1 MWKHAA
7 RWFRWAGIFAVGVF
21 SWLGTLHAETHEA
34 WDFENVAIGG
44 LPTGW
49 QAEATNPKGRLETWE
64 VVVDPSAPSPD
75 HVLAMT
81 RPGESGLFGHRG
93 ELFNLCWTRSAMF
106 RDGRIQVRFKAVSGS
121 EDQGGGI
128 MWRVRD
134 KDNYYVARFNPL
146 EDNFRLYSVHDGRRR
161 TLAGARIALPAGK
174 WHSMTIVQHGDH
186 YAGYL
191 NGKKLLEGESALFP
205 EAGGVGVWTKADAVT
220 EFDDFSVS
228 TR

>member
-44 LPTGW
+44 L
-49 QAEATNPKGRLETWE
+49 
-64 VVVDPSAPSPD
+64 
-75 HVLAMT
+75 
-81 RPGESGLFGHRG
+81 
-93 ELFNLCWTRSAMF
+93 
-106 RDGRIQVRFKAVSGS
+106 
-121 EDQGGGI
+121 
-128 MWRVRD
+128 
-134 KDNYYVARFNPL
+134 NPL
-146 EDNFRLYSVHDGRRR
+146 EDNFRLYSVHDGHRR